1 MEAGVQQESFQGMRG
16 FVELGH
22 FDKRFVKNARESG
35 SSGKNFGDFSLRYS

>member
-22 FDKRFVKNARESG
+22 FDKRFVKNKRKRPRKEKFWS
-35 SSGKNFGDFSLRYS
+35 FFP